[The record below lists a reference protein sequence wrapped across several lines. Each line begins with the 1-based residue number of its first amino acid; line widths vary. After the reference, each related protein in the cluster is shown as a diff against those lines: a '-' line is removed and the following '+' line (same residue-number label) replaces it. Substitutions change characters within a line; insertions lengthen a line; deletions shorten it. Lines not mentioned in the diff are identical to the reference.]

1 MATHSSSL
9 AWKIPWTEEPGGLQS
24 TASQRVRHDRV
35 LSHSI
40 VFLRHI
46 SHQPAWIKPTLTA
59 ARQGPVTQW
68 EAKST
73 SAYLDFPCPVIDQDP
88 PVSPPLASAPAQA
101 LGALQPRDLETL
113 LHPGKHP
120 GHPKS
125 GPALVI
131 RKLTLAQPKGPVHP
145 LRSRVG
151 STGQGT
157 GQPRPGG

>member
-1 MATHSSSL
+1 MAQQVKNLPAMEKTQKIKVQSLAGENPLEEETATHSSSL

-59 ARQGPVTQW
+59 AHQGPVTQW

-88 PVSPPLASAPAQA
+88 QSA
-101 LGALQPRDLETL
+101 
-113 LHPGKHP
+113 HPCFDH
-120 GHPKS
+120 S
-125 GPALVI
+125 WSI
-131 RKLTLAQPKGPVHP
+131 THP
-145 LRSRVG
+145 LISIYECSDLLVKK
-151 STGQGT
+151 SKI
-157 GQPRPGG
+157 